1 MRSNL
6 ELRKTKPFYICS
18 QSKWRRIANMAPT
31 RRTLLEIAFLYHI
44 YISRNFISVT
54 SKYKPHYSHFLFLQ
68 SMPVSPKTKGKK
80 SFQATYNG
88 GKVEEENS
96 EVASDVPVAAVI
108 PTTKE
113 IISP

>member
-1 MRSNL
+1 
-6 ELRKTKPFYICS
+6 
-18 QSKWRRIANMAPT
+18 
-31 RRTLLEIAFLYHI
+31 
-44 YISRNFISVT
+44 
-54 SKYKPHYSHFLFLQ
+54 
-68 SMPVSPKTKGKK
+68 MPVSPKTKGKK